1 MIMAYAVIFVILY
14 AVIYVVPQVSGIFV
28 ETYTAE
34 YGILEESQES
44 SYIAVRDEKLY
55 VSDNS
60 GTVKRVASQGSLM
73 RRNTHIADVGGTKY
87 YSQKRGLVSYY
98 YDGLES
104 VYTPDNMQT
113 ITEKNLELSDEEKQS
128 YEVKGCSEGS
138 VESGS
143 PIFKVV
149 DNKDWYLVCWID
161 AAEAESWNEGSSITV
176 EFEDKVRIKMEIS
189 QKNGQGQKTQ
199 LILSCNRYYEKSDRI
214 RMGSCRLIK
223 TGKSGII
230 LETDSITEKDGQ
242 KGVYVK
248 SKRLDRASF
257 VPVKVLLT
265 SGDKT
270 VVEKNFFN
278 DENGN
283 QVETVENYDEI
294 LKQPETAETTKG
306 SEKNAD

>member
-1 MIMAYAVIFVILY
+1 
-14 AVIYVVPQVSGIFV
+14 
-28 ETYTAE
+28 
-34 YGILEESQES
+34 
-44 SYIAVRDEKLY
+44 
-55 VSDNS
+55 
-60 GTVKRVASQGSLM
+60 
-73 RRNTHIADVGGTKY
+73 
-87 YSQKRGLVSYY
+87 
-98 YDGLES
+98 
-104 VYTPDNMQT
+104 MQT

-143 PIFKVV
+143 PIFKIV

-161 AAEAESWNEGSSITV
+161 AAEAESWNEGSGITV
-176 EFEDKVRIKMEIS
+176 EFEDKVRIKMEIF